1 MLREETTMPGE
12 VKRAIR
18 VGERLRQELSTLIA
32 TEARDPRVSGVVVAR
47 IHMPDDLRNAR
58 VFIRL
63 LEGGDD
69 VKRRAEALEGL
80 ARAAG
85 MLRREVTKRMKL
97 RFAPA
102 LQFVYD
108 EGQDKVTRIE
118 ELLAEV
124 KADER
129 AREPDGER

>member
-1 MLREETTMPGE
+1 MPDE

-18 VGERLRQELSTLIA
+18 VGERLRQELATLLA
-32 TEARDPRVSGVVVAR
+32 VEARDPRVTGVVISRV
-47 IHMPDDLRNAR
+47 HMPDDLRNAR
-58 VFIRL
+58 VFVRL
-63 LEGGDD
+63 LEKGDD
-69 VKRRAEALEGL
+69 PKRREEALEGL

-85 MLRREVTKRMKL
+85 MLRREVTKRMQL

-108 EGQDKVTRIE
+108 EGLDKVTRIE

-124 KADER
+124 KAEER
-129 AREPDGER
+129 AREPEPDPDKET

>member
-1 MLREETTMPGE
+1 MPGE

-32 TEARDPRVSGVVVAR
+32 REARDPRIGSVVVAR
-47 IHMPDDLRNAR
+47 VHMPDDLRDAR
-58 VFIRL
+58 VFVRL

-69 VKRRAEALEGL
+69 LKRRAEALEGL
-80 ARAAG
+80 TRAAG
-85 MLRREVTKRMKL
+85 MLRRELTKRMKL

-124 KADER
+124 KADAR
-129 AREPDGER
+129 AREPGEGSSGD

>member
-1 MLREETTMPGE
+1 MPGE

-32 TEARDPRVSGVVVAR
+32 REARDPRISGVVVAR

-80 ARAAG
+80 TRAAG

-129 AREPDGER
+129 SREPPEES

>member
-1 MLREETTMPGE
+1 MPGE

-18 VGERLRQELSTLIA
+18 VGERLRQELSTLLA
-32 TEARDPRVSGVVVAR
+32 RDARDPRVTGVVISRV
-47 IHMPDDLRNAR
+47 HMPDDLRNAR
-58 VFIRL
+58 VFVRL
-63 LEGGDD
+63 LEHGDD
-69 VKRRAEALEGL
+69 VKRREEALEGL

-85 MLRREVTKRMKL
+85 MLRREVTKRMGL

-108 EGQDKVTRIE
+108 EGLDKVTRIE

-124 KADER
+124 KAEER
-129 AREPDGER
+129 AREPDEKS